1 MAYTMAV
8 NRHITPKPGHGWR
21 VWAAWWTLVIW
32 LPPGRLLPGLA
43 RGRLS
48 LDLLPGTPS
57 RSPAADWAIPLGKPA
72 SAEVRVLAGRLAA
85 GHD

>member
-32 LPPGRLLPGLA
+32 PPPGRLLPGLA

-48 LDLLPGTPS
+48 LNPP
-57 RSPAADWAIPLGKPA
+57 
-72 SAEVRVLAGRLAA
+72 VN
-85 GHD
+85 